1 MISTLLN
8 YNSLTKQL
16 KALIEDENE
25 AITIFSNTSSLLY
38 WHLFDVNWLGFYFVK
53 NDELILGP
61 FQGKPACTHLKLN
74 VGVCGDAVQTR
85 KTIRVDD
92 VLNYPNH
99 IFCDMNSRS
108 EIVVPIFINDQV
120 IGVLDIDSPTLNHF
134 DHKDEEKIQQL
145 IIELQDILKNVNLN
159 MLTDVFERSVKS

>member
-1 MISTLLN
+1 MNAFLN

-16 KALIEDENE
+16 KALIEGENE
-25 AITIFSNTSSLLY
+25 AITIFSNISSLLY

-53 NDELILGP
+53 NNELILGP

-74 VGVCGDAVQTR
+74 SGVCGDAVQKR
-85 KTIRVDD
+85 KVIRVDD

-108 EIVVPIFINDQV
+108 KMVVPIFINDKI
-120 IGVLDIDSPTLNHF
+120 IGVLDIDSPTLNRFHE
-134 DHKDEEKIQQL
+134 KDENRIQEVVM
-145 IIELQDILKNVNLN
+145 ELQNVLKDVNLN
-159 MLTDVFERSVKS
+159 MLTDVLKLSVK